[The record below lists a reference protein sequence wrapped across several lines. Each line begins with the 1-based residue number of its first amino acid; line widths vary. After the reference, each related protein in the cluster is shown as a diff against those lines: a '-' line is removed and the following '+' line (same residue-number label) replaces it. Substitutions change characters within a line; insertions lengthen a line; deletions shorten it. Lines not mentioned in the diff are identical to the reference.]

1 LKTTATADPAFELF
15 SLVIGALDDFDG
27 TATNAELVQTAVDP
41 EVSYDQTSLMNMPKS
56 GSFL

>member
-1 LKTTATADPAFELF
+1 MKTTATADPAYELF
-15 SLVIGALDDFDG
+15 SLVIGAMDDFASS
-27 TATNAELVQTAVDP
+27 ATNAELVQTAVDP

>member
-1 LKTTATADPAFELF
+1 M
-15 SLVIGALDDFDG
+15 DDFAN

-56 GSFL
+56 GSFLLHNSIDSMNL